1 LLDGLRQKYA
11 ARSTSIAVSAL
22 AYTKPVFGQFQAREN
37 ARFLAAFRHRL
48 EERSRRAHLC
58 DGVDRL
64 EERLRRRSYQFKKVV
79 VLSRLRVF
87 VRDAKGEVE
96 AEQRRDLS
104 GDEVVEVGLHVK
116 GAGQAEHV
124 AFTIEPGGH

>member
-1 LLDGLRQKYA
+1 M
-11 ARSTSIAVSAL
+11 SAL
-22 AYTKPVFGQFQAREN
+22 AYTKPVFGQFQARES